1 MANICDTQYKVMGER
16 KAVADLWNTLQTME
30 VNTKNVYLYKLAEH
44 YGIDYEKMGIPV
56 RGHVY
61 WAEFEADDDICLLSF
76 DTESAWSACEEFFDE
91 LNKVLGGELSISYR
105 EIECGC
111 DVFYVHDEQGFFPEE
126 CCVSSSGEPFEDAC
140 EDIFDTCQDA
150 IAKWCEKMGIS
161 QGDRTDDEMVDFIN
175 SYEYENEDTYYYKQ
189 VHVWL
194 MERFETIEKVPTW
207 ALCYIINGDPTGLS
221 NEDIKMVDGFMQKWQ
236 VEIVS
241 PLSQEGNASFSH
253 YPAFGL
259 PAEVEEC
266 KVIYHSENPQ
276 TL

>member
-44 YGIDYEKMGIPV
+44 YGIDYEKMGISV
-56 RGHVY
+56 RGYIY

-111 DVFYVHDEQGFFPEE
+111 DIFYVHDEQGFFPEE
-126 CCVSSSGEPFEDAC
+126 CCVGSSGEPFEDAC

-150 IAKWCEKMGIS
+150 IAKWCEKMAIS

-175 SYEYENEDTYYYKQ
+175 GYEYENEDTYYY
-189 VHVWL
+189 
-194 MERFETIEKVPTW
+194 
-207 ALCYIINGDPTGLS
+207 INKFT
-221 NEDIKMVDGFMQKWQ
+221 
-236 VEIVS
+236 
-241 PLSQEGNASFSH
+241 
-253 YPAFGL
+253 FG
-259 PAEVEEC
+259 
-266 KVIYHSENPQ
+266 
-276 TL
+276 

>member
-44 YGIDYEKMGIPV
+44 YGIDYEKMGISV

-111 DVFYVHDEQGFFPEE
+111 DIFYVHDE
-126 CCVSSSGEPFEDAC
+126 
-140 EDIFDTCQDA
+140 
-150 IAKWCEKMGIS
+150 

-175 SYEYENEDTYYYKQ
+175 GYEYENEDTYYY
-189 VHVWL
+189 
-194 MERFETIEKVPTW
+194 
-207 ALCYIINGDPTGLS
+207 INKFT
-221 NEDIKMVDGFMQKWQ
+221 
-236 VEIVS
+236 
-241 PLSQEGNASFSH
+241 
-253 YPAFGL
+253 FG
-259 PAEVEEC
+259 
-266 KVIYHSENPQ
+266 
-276 TL
+276 

>member
-161 QGDRTDDEMVDFIN
+161 QGDRTEDEMVDFIN
-175 SYEYENEDTYYYKQ
+175 GYEYENVDTY
-189 VHVWL
+189 
-194 MERFETIEKVPTW
+194 F
-207 ALCYIINGDPTGLS
+207 YINKFTFD
-221 NEDIKMVDGFMQKWQ
+221 
-236 VEIVS
+236 
-241 PLSQEGNASFSH
+241 
-253 YPAFGL
+253 
-259 PAEVEEC
+259 
-266 KVIYHSENPQ
+266 
-276 TL
+276 

>member
-16 KAVADLWNTLQTME
+16 KAVADLWHTLLTME
-30 VNTKNVYLYKLAEH
+30 VNTKNVSLNRLAEH
-44 YGIDYEKMGIPV
+44 YGIDYEKMGISV
-56 RGHVY
+56 RGYIY

-91 LNKVLGGELSISYR
+91 LNNVLGGELSISYR

-111 DVFYVHDEQGFFPEE
+111 DIFYVHDEQGFFPEE

-175 SYEYENEDTYYYKQ
+175 SYEYENEDTYYY
-189 VHVWL
+189 
-194 MERFETIEKVPTW
+194 
-207 ALCYIINGDPTGLS
+207 INKFT
-221 NEDIKMVDGFMQKWQ
+221 
-236 VEIVS
+236 
-241 PLSQEGNASFSH
+241 
-253 YPAFGL
+253 FG
-259 PAEVEEC
+259 
-266 KVIYHSENPQ
+266 
-276 TL
+276 